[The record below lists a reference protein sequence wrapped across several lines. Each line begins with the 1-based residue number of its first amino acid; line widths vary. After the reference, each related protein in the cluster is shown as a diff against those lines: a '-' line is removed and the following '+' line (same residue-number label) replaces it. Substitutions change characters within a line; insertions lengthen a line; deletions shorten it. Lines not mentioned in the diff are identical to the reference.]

1 MPIFRV
7 NAIFQVLHHLDDT
20 ANGKDFPIIEETLRE
35 AKRVLRQNGVM
46 IIADALPYSL
56 REASWI
62 GQLDTKLMERFSK
75 LFPSVTQYKEML
87 EKNGFQMV
95 SKLNILGS
103 ELVKNYFDP
112 EGPLKKE
119 WRNGLSV
126 FGLAT
131 EKEIL
136 NIEQRVRKMNEDGTM
151 VQFMKEHDKVSQ
163 IGTLA
168 ILACVSL

>member
-1 MPIFRV
+1 M
-7 NAIFQVLHHLDDT
+7 DDT
-20 ANGKDFPIIEETLRE
+20 ANGEDFPSIEETLRE

-62 GQLDTKLMERFSK
+62 AQLDRKLTERFSK
-75 LFPSVTQYKEML
+75 LFPSVMQYNLML
-87 EKNGFQMV
+87 EKSGFQMV
-95 SKLNILGS
+95 SKLHILGS

-131 EKEIL
+131 ENEIL
-136 NIEQRVRKMNEDGTM
+136 DIEQRVLKMNKDGTM
-151 VQFMKEHDKVSQ
+151 VQFMKEHDRCLQ
-163 IGTLA
+163 IGSIA
-168 ILACVSL
+168 ILACISL